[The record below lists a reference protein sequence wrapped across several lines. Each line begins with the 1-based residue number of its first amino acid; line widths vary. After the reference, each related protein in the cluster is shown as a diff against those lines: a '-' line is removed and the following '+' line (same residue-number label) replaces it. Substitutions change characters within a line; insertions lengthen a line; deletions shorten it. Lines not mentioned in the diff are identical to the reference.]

1 MLIIKVCTERER
13 KSEQKGLIHCIVCIC
28 NNLFTEIYLQ
38 FQILLLKKF
47 CTLVSLH
54 IKHLVLSWGRK
65 TTNNVN
71 NNTNTCNLYT
81 CVTKFSLVFYSVSF
95 VFTRLSFSP
104 FVSRHIINN
113 SKRKS
118 RGERKRRK
126 GGQRQ
131 QTNKNCHFLSLSC
144 LMSSCVFP
152 QKYFTTVYK
161 YRYVVKSGKKWQFC
175 WKGKKKKY
183 N

>member
-1 MLIIKVCTERER
+1 MYRERER
-13 KSEQKGLIHCIVCIC
+13 ENQSKKGLIHCIVCIC

-113 SKRKS
+113 SKKKS
-118 RGERKRRK
+118 RGEREKEEER
-126 GGQRQ
+126 GTETTNQ
-131 QTNKNCHFLSLSC
+131 QKLPLSFLVLSHVLVC
-144 LMSSCVFP
+144 LSTKVF
-152 QKYFTTVYK
+152 
-161 YRYVVKSGKKWQFC
+161 
-175 WKGKKKKY
+175 Y
-183 N
+183 NSVQVQICS